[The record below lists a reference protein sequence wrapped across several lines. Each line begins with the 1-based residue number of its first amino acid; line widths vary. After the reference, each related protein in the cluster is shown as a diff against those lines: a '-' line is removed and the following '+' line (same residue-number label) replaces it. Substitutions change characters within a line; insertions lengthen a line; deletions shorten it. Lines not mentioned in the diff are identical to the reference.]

1 MIFENADLAALE
13 FQVAAS
19 DRPRP
24 AANRYAQRAWK
35 YMNIEQRIEH
45 RLRRIR
51 LDDGSY
57 GAYGEFGEGPEK

>member
-1 MIFENADLAALE
+1 
-13 FQVAAS
+13 
-19 DRPRP
+19 
-24 AANRYAQRAWK
+24 
-35 YMNIEQRIEH
+35 MNIEQRIEH